1 MDGKKVSS
9 HACHNLETSYF
20 LILKSLPFQ
29 MVYAGVW
36 ISTIAQVGLLWSI
49 YRGLTGG
56 VYLFKPLSSYGFLV
70 TYIEAPRGPSKHG
83 SLIGKGLLFG
93 TIGDIMLMFKPE
105 WAFLLGL
112 VAFLLS
118 HICYSMAFVKL
129 GVRWT
134 SSLSLLGVAASGA
147 MLSKLLPWLLP
158 NVDADMKVPVL
169 VYMVA
174 IIVMVITSLGSAGNA
189 QRPLPQ
195 VLGAIAF
202 MLSDIFVAREKFVAT
217 RFENAWIGLPLYF
230 YAQHAIA
237 YSAWKR

>member
-1 MDGKKVSS
+1 
-9 HACHNLETSYF
+9 
-20 LILKSLPFQ
+20 

-56 VYLFKPLSSYGFLV
+56 LYLFKPLSSFGFLV
-70 TYIEAPRGPSKHG
+70 TYIDAPHGPARHG

-112 VAFLLS
+112 VSFLMS

-134 SSLSLLGVAASGA
+134 SAPSLLGVVASAAV
-147 MLSKLLPWLLP
+147 LSQLLPWLLP
-158 NVDADMKVPVL
+158 NVDSDMKGPVV
-169 VYMVA
+169 VYMCA
-174 IIVMVITSLGSAGNA
+174 IIIMVIASLGSATNA
-189 QRPLPQ
+189 ERPLPQ

-202 MLSDIFVAREKFVAT
+202 MASDIFVAREKFVVAG
-217 RFENAWIGLPLYF
+217 FENAWIGLPLYF
-230 YAQHAIA
+230 YAQQAIA

>member
-1 MDGKKVSS
+1 
-9 HACHNLETSYF
+9 
-20 LILKSLPFQ
+20 
-29 MVYAGVW
+29 
-36 ISTIAQVGLLWSI
+36 
-49 YRGLTGG
+49 
-56 VYLFKPLSSYGFLV
+56 
-70 TYIEAPRGPSKHG
+70 
-83 SLIGKGLLFG
+83 
-93 TIGDIMLMFKPE
+93 MLMFKPE